1 VEAGEG
7 LMQQPT
13 AWPTV
18 RRPAPMVIGGAEWRG
33 ARRRRVGG
41 GVPSGTACGS
51 WRYGVALSGGV
62 TAQQR
67 CDRRLGEASMMKCVI
82 PSYRGKD

>member
-1 VEAGEG
+1 MEG
-7 LMQQPT
+7 S
-13 AWPTV
+13 
-18 RRPAPMVIGGAEWRG
+18 PAEG
-33 ARRRRVGG
+33 VGG

-67 CDRRLGEASMMKCVI
+67 RDRRLGEASMMKCVI